1 MPPLMT
7 VVTAPLMRKLASL
20 DEIRKRLIPN
30 IPRDMA
36 IKVSGELIMHEL
48 NHGIPSEIGS
58 VDVSIGRI
66 TSRLAQSFGAASNGE
81 PLEGEKRVRKLGP
94 MTWAVTQLTA
104 SAPYAGDVADYSQ
117 QRFGMTYLDSVRR
130 RTDDYLMK
138 GAKEEWEY
146 AWERIENDRPYKYHP
161 LYGE

>member
-7 VVTAPLMRKLASL
+7 VVTAPLMRKMASL

-48 NHGIPSEIGS
+48 NFGDPNTDLEPVA
-58 VDVSIGRI
+58 VDIGRI
-66 TSRLAQSFGAASNGE
+66 TGNLARSFSYKQVS
-81 PLEGEKRVRKLGP
+81 PLE
-94 MTWAVTQLTA
+94 WAVMQT
-104 SAPYAGDVADYSQ
+104 SPVAPYAGDVAEYSR

-130 RTDDYLMK
+130 RTEGYLMK